1 MYDFYKQLGKL
12 FEKVG
17 ERLVTYAKQTGFYH
31 ATPDPKHEPKKDR
44 TRGEMIGKMEF
55 PDIEGAEYMLSH
67 LNNLG
72 WCVSNG
78 MGINALSFL
87 EIQAY
92 INTTETSLTAEEVLI
107 IKRMSQ
113 AYVNEVQDKNSMKK
127 APFGNGSIQKSNS
140 FARSLMAFA
149 QEAK

>member
-1 MYDFYKQLGKL
+1 
-12 FEKVG
+12 
-17 ERLVTYAKQTGFYH
+17 
-31 ATPDPKHEPKKDR
+31 
-44 TRGEMIGKMEF
+44 
-55 PDIEGAEYMLSH
+55 
-67 LNNLG
+67 
-72 WCVSNG
+72 

-149 QEAK
+149 KEAK

>member
-1 MYDFYKQLGKL
+1 MPRFCGQLGKL
-12 FEKVG
+12 FEKIG
-17 ERLVTYAKQTGFYH
+17 ERLVTYAAQAGFYH
-31 ATPDPKHEPKKDR
+31 ATPDPKHDPKKDK

-72 WCVSNG
+72 WCSSNG

-92 INTTETSLTAEEVLI
+92 MQLTDSSLTAEEVLI
-107 IKRMSQ
+107 IKKMSQ
-113 AYVNEVQDKNSMKK
+113 AYVNELQDKNSIKK
-127 APFGNGSIQKSNS
+127 APFGDGSIQRSNS
-140 FARSLMAFA
+140 FARALMAFA
-149 QEAK
+149 KEAK